1 MTQYYRTEDAP
12 EALELTY
19 HIEQLQEKLLGAV
32 RRSDMAASQEIMAQ
46 QNQAIAELVRLQKV
60 YQQHK
65 RLVAIVKR
73 MSELGV
79 EMEVVIRETR
89 TRALL

>member
-46 QNQAIAELVRLQKV
+46 QNEAIAELVRLQKV

>member
-1 MTQYYRTEDAP
+1 
-12 EALELTY
+12 
-19 HIEQLQEKLLGAV
+19 IEQLQEKLLGAV

-89 TRALL
+89 TRTLL

>member
-1 MTQYYRTEDAP
+1 MTKYYRTEDAP
-12 EALELTY
+12 QALELTY

>member
-1 MTQYYRTEDAP
+1 MTKYYRTEDAP
-12 EALELTY
+12 QALELTY

-89 TRALL
+89 TRTLL

>member
-12 EALELTY
+12 QALELTY

>member
-1 MTQYYRTEDAP
+1 MTQYYRAEDAP

-46 QNQAIAELVRLQKV
+46 QNEAIAELVRLQKV

-89 TRALL
+89 TRAIL

>member
-12 EALELTY
+12 QALELTY

-46 QNQAIAELVRLQKV
+46 QNEAIAELVRLQKV